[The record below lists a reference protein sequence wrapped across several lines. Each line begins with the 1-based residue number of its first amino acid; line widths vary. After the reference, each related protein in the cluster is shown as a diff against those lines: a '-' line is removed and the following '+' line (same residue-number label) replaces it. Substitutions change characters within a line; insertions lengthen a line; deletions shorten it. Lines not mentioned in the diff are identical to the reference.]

1 MPATYDLTPAH
12 RLRLARAFSKCPRVD
27 TAIDCV
33 IEGQFGKAFVDGVD
47 SPSAFAFTVGPFW
60 YFAGAATGIAAHD
73 LLSALPRYG
82 LMMPSTPGWLEAARA
97 LHGSAWRVFSRYS
110 FSAAGLSRPKL
121 ATLLDAAS
129 LPVDAL
135 DPSTT
140 ARLASGAEPFLD
152 LADFDSADDFL
163 ARSFGF
169 AAFDGDRPMGL
180 AFASLVCSHS
190 TEVSVFVDEPYR
202 RRGVATAVSA
212 ALLIE
217 SLDRGLRPNWD
228 AANPESCALAQKL
241 GFTPVGAYGAGY
253 FI

>member
-12 RLRLARAFSKCPRVD
+12 GLRLARAYSECPRVD

-33 IEGQFGKAFVDGVD
+33 IEGQFGKAFVDAID

-60 YFAGAATGIAAHD
+60 YFAGAGTGVAARD
-73 LLSALPRYG
+73 LLSVLPRYG

-97 LHGSAWRVFSRYS
+97 LYGSAWRVFPRYS
-110 FSAAGLSRPKL
+110 FSAADLSRSKL
-121 ATLLDAAS
+121 ATLLDAS
-129 LPVDAL
+129 SHSVRAL
-135 DPSTT
+135 DPAAT
-140 ARLASGAEPFLD
+140 AQLSSGPEPLLD

-163 ARSFGF
+163 MRSFGF

-190 TEVSVFVDEPYR
+190 IEVSVFVDEPYR

-217 SLDRGLRPNWD
+217 GLDRGLQPNWD

-241 GFTPVGAYGAGY
+241 GFTSAGAYEAGY
-253 FI
+253 FV